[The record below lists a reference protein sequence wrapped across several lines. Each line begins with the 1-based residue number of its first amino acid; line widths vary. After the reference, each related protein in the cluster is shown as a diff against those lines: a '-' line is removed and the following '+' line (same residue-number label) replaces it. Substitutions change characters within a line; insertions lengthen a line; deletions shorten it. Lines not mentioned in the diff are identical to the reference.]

1 MSVDNVLVHVDET
14 TTFLHNLVAN
24 IDATPSPPSPPS
36 ETATMNFGTLMPG
49 NIDADRP
56 ATSPSITIDSNAPVT
71 LAKPTVPCF
80 QHIPPSHTFAIASEN
95 QNLDAFMPGYLA
107 TPNPKSSIGMREFEF
122 YFLAQLDPHSKGK
135 VLSVLTKAFLDLKT
149 VDGSEE
155 MFRKLLKLVSH
166 DRERKYVVVLVLV
179 AAGSALLG
187 ALSMF
192 LALAFL

>member
-1 MSVDNVLVHVDET
+1 MSVDNVLVHVDGT

-24 IDATPSPPSPPS
+24 IDATPSPPSEP
-36 ETATMNFGTLMPG
+36 ATMNFGTLMPG

-56 ATSPSITIDSNAPVT
+56 ATSPSIMIDSNAPVT
-71 LAKPTVPCF
+71 LAKPIVPPF

-95 QNLDAFMPGYLA
+95 QNSDAFMPGYLA
-107 TPNPKSSIGMREFEF
+107 TPTPKSSISMREFEF

-166 DRERKYVVVLVLV
+166 DRERKCVVVLV